1 MGMADPTTV
10 VKIGSYISLSIL
22 EVEVRSFLT
31 WCREESG

>member
-1 MGMADPTTV
+1 MGMADLTTV
-10 VKIGSYISLSIL
+10 VKISCYIILSIL